1 MATFGTVTLP
11 ERRRSAVI
19 VATILALVAVRLV
32 CAAAIPLSFE
42 ESTYWV
48 YSQHIGAGYFDQ
60 PPIEP
65 ILIRL
70 STTLFGNNEFG
81 VRAIGVLLAL
91 PATWAVWRAGTI
103 LFDEAVGARAAL
115 YFNLT
120 LVMAAG
126 SIIATPD
133 GPLVAA
139 TALLVLA
146 LAKLLATGAS
156 RVVARDRRRLRA
168 RDSFEIHDVS
178 FRRQHFCL
186 AITGSGNAQMAGYAV
201 ALVRRVDRARNVF
214 ADALVEC
221 GAQLVVGAL
230 PVRPDGR
237 ARMGVALFL

>member
-1 MATFGTVTLP
+1 MVTFGTVALS

-32 CAAAIPLSFE
+32 CAAAIPLIFE
-42 ESTYWV
+42 EGTYWV

-146 LAKLLATGAS
+146 LAKLLATARAEWWLVIG
-156 RVVARDRRRLRA
+156 VVFGLGIFRNTRCFFSPSAFLSGYYWFRECANGRLR
-168 RDSFEIHDVS
+168 RGP
-178 FRRQHFCL
+178 
-186 AITGSGNAQMAGYAV
+186 GSAG
-201 ALVRRVDRARNVF
+201 DRARNVF
-214 ADALVEC
+214 ADALVKC
-221 GAQLVVGAL
+221 GTQLVVGAL

-237 ARMGVALFL
+237 A

>member
-1 MATFGTVTLP
+1 MATFGTVTLS

-42 ESTYWV
+42 EGTYWV

-146 LAKLLATGAS
+146 LAKLLATARAEWWLVIG
-156 RVVARDRRRLRA
+156 VVFGLGI
-168 RDSFEIHDVS
+168 SLEIHDVS

-237 ARMGVALFL
+237 A